1 MDLHAMTKSKFIV
14 MDTVDFVNDKT
25 NIIVTVRSDSVFDI

>member
-14 MDTVDFVNDKT
+14 VDTVDFVNDKT
-25 NIIVTVRSDSVFDI
+25 NIVVTVRSDSVSDN